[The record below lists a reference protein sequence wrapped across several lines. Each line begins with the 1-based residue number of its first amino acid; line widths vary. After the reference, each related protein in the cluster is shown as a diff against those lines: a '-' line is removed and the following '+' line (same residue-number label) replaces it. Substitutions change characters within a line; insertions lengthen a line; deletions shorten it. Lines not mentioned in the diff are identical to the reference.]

1 MSVVTAWRDMMI
13 CFQLAKIA
21 WRDEE
26 RKFLLSSEEIK
37 DIDDLFVEMQ
47 VIVDS
52 FDYSRRHMNEFVA
65 KQVVLSMLV
74 AEAEHKMGY
83 VSALDL

>member
-1 MSVVTAWRDMMI
+1 MI

-21 WRDEE
+21 WRDED
-26 RKFLLSSEEIK
+26 RKFLLSAEEIRE
-37 DIDDLFVEMQ
+37 IDDHFVEMQ
-47 VIVDS
+47 LVVDS
-52 FDYSRRHMNEFVA
+52 FDYSRRHMNQFMA

-83 VSALDL
+83 VSVLD